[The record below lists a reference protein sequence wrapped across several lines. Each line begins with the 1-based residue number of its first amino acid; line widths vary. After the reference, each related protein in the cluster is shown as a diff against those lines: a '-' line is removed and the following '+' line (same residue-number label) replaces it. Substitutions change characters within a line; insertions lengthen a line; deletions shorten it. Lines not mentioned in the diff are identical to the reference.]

1 MRLPRLHSIRNRL
14 LLLFFAITAAA
25 IVFVY
30 LYVVPQL
37 QSNLT
42 AQKLRRLEAVAT
54 VQGRVLAAEVRRDS
68 SPARLQRVLTAI
80 AQRADARVTVLG
92 VRPGP
97 GGTEPAPS
105 FVVDDSQLDSTAIL
119 PRYAAAGTAVT
130 TRRSTAGVERV
141 GGVRIGEVAV
151 PISRSGQVRWVAVF
165 SSSLAEV
172 EDNVALIRRQILIAG
187 GIALGA
193 ALLAGFFAAR
203 ATSQRLR
210 RLERAAQQ
218 VAEGDF
224 NVAIPVDSSDEV
236 GELARAFNE
245 MQRRLASLDLARK
258 EFIANASH
266 ELRTPIFSLGGFVEL
281 LAEANPDEAARK
293 EFVQTMR
300 EQVARLTKLT
310 TDLLDLSKLDSD
322 AIEISSEEVDLAEL
336 AESLASEFRPVAKD
350 HHSRL
355 ELRSG
360 DEPPV
365 ARADPGRVGQ
375 ILRILLDNAF
385 THTPEGTAVTVT
397 TLHQNGAA
405 ELIVSDEGP
414 GIAPRVRERV
424 FERFYTGDSAA
435 GSGLGLAIAQE
446 LAGRMG
452 GHLGLTSS
460 KGFTAFTLA
469 LPTGS
474 GGSRRTRRRTGARA

>member
-1 MRLPRLHSIRNRL
+1 MRFLRLNSIRDRL
-14 LLLFFAITAAA
+14 VLLFFAITAAA

-54 VQGRVLAAEVRRDS
+54 SEGSVLAATMRRGAA
-68 SPARLQRVLTAI
+68 PGKLGATLTRS
-80 AQRADARVTVLG
+80 AQRADARVTILG
-92 VRPGP
+92 VRPGTA
-97 GGTEPAPS
+97 GTEPAPA

-119 PRYAAAGTAVT
+119 PRYGAAIAAVAEGE
-130 TRRSTAGVERV
+130 TRVGVERV
-141 GGVRIGEVAV
+141 AGVRTGEVAI
-151 PISRSGQVRWVAVF
+151 PISHRGQTRWVAVF

-172 EDNVALIRRQILIAG
+172 EDNVVLIRRQILIAG
-187 GIALGA
+187 GIALAA

-224 NVAIPVDSSDEV
+224 DVEIPVDSSDEV
-236 GELARAFNE
+236 GELARTFNE
-245 MQRRLASLDLARK
+245 MQRRLANLDNARK

-266 ELRTPIFSLGGFVEL
+266 ELRTPIFSLGGFIEL
-281 LAEANPDEAARK
+281 LAESNPDEAARE
-293 EFVQTMR
+293 EFVRTMR
-300 EQVARLTKLT
+300 EQIQRLTKLT
-310 TDLLDLSKLDSD
+310 ADLLDLSKLDAD
-322 AIEISSEEVDLAEL
+322 AIEMRVEDFDLTQL
-336 AESLASEFRPVAKD
+336 AESLATEFRPAAKH

-360 DEPPV
+360 DEPAV
-365 ARADPGRVGQ
+365 VRADPGRVEQ

-385 THTPEGTAVTVT
+385 THTPEGTAVIVT
-397 TLHQNGAA
+397 TLSHNGSV

-414 GIAPRVRERV
+414 GIAPRVQERV
-424 FERFYTGDSAA
+424 FERFYTGDTAA
-435 GSGLGLAIAQE
+435 GSGLGLAIARE
-446 LAGRMG
+446 LASRMEGRLDM
-452 GHLGLTSS
+452 TSS
-460 KGFTAFTLA
+460 KGFTAFTLH
-469 LPTGS
+469 LPDAAQPP
-474 GGSRRTRRRTGARA
+474 RRARWRSGARA